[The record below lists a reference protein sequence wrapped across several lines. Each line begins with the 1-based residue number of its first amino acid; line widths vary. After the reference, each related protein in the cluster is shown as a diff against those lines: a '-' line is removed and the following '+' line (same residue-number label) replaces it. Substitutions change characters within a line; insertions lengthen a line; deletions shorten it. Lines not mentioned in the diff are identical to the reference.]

1 MLILEREGRAKV
13 KQRKKNSSHSG
24 QCPDPKD
31 QVQAPSLFHSQTHN
45 SSSQEQSSKL
55 RELSTYFSYKLTLE
69 PGWQSLLA
77 HASSCLGTGYHLKG
91 CLAQGLP
98 SLYRIVQTSKPDPF
112 LDSSQ
117 DIKAGYLTSCF
128 QLDPY
133 PRTSQDYIVREQLTA
148 STVEGLHS
156 HTTERFPIRGKSKP
170 FQKSL

>member
-13 KQRKKNSSHSG
+13 KQRKKKIPLTRGNAQTPRARSKLLLYSIPRHTT
-24 QCPDPKD
+24 
-31 QVQAPSLFHSQTHN
+31 VQAKNNPQ
-45 SSSQEQSSKL
+45 L

-98 SLYRIVQTSKPDPF
+98 SLYTIVQTSKPDPF

-148 STVEGLHS
+148 STVAGLHS